1 MSDIT
6 LQFPSGQFTHS
17 ELAIHNKRTN
27 QQVWTQYQAAIKTNT
42 IVFVGLRT
50 GKGKPSKL
58 FQVAG
63 PGVVAATE
71 PTKVIQTVAAVIPT
85 PKPVKPA
92 KPIVPTV
99 TPTETLS
106 ATDTNVLVAVAAV
119 TSEPEE
125 VELEDVTVSEEE
137 LPIAR
142 EVEPNVRTPENMSCP
157 ICGKDCIAWD
167 DATGVMVQCNQ
178 PIEVCSCCENPYG
191 HGRNEK
197 VAYEVLCQK
206 YGNRK

>member
-1 MSDIT
+1 MSDTFT
-6 LQFPSGQFTHS
+6 LKFPTGQFTHS
-17 ELAIHNKRTN
+17 ELAVHNNRTN
-27 QQVWTQYQAAIKTNT
+27 QQVWAPYQKAIKDGI

-63 PGVVAATE
+63 PDVVAATDT
-71 PTKVIQTVAAVIPT
+71 TKVIQTVAVVAPT
-85 PKPVKPA
+85 PKPAKVETVKVETVE
-92 KPIVPTV
+92 KPTV
-99 TPTETLS
+99 S
-106 ATDTNVLVAVAAV
+106 ATNTTVLVAAV
-119 TSEPEE
+119 TREPE
-125 VELEDVTVSEEE
+125 VELEDVTDVTVEDEEVVKR
-137 LPIAR
+137 R
-142 EVEPNVRTPENMSCP
+142 EVEPNVRTPENMTCP
-157 ICGKDCIAWD
+157 VCGKDCIAWD

-178 PIEVCSCCENPYG
+178 PIEVCACCENPYG